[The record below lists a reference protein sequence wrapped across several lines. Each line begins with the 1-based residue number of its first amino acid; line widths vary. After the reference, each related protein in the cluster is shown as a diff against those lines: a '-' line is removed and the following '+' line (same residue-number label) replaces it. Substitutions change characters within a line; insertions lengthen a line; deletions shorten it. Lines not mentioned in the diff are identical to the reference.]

1 MARVR
6 STLAENDLFFSD
18 KGLKITRDQLSIL
31 DRANVFIEEAD
42 PNAHVST
49 HASH

>member
-6 STLAENDLFFSD
+6 SSLAENDLWFSD

-42 PNAHVST
+42 PTAHTSD
-49 HASH
+49 HAAH